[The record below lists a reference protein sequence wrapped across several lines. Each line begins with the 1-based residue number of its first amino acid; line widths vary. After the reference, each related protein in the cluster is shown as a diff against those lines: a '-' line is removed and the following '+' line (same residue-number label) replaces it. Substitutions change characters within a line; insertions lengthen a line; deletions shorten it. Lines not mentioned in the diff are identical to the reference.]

1 MDESVFFWVLI
12 FIDGYRK
19 LKVKSSRGILLSI
32 AAMLCIAGM
41 DATGKLLVQTYPIV
55 QIMAVRF
62 AIFFIVVMLIAS
74 LKGDLKQ
81 VRSNI
86 WGTQVLR
93 SLLLVVEVTVFI
105 LAFSMM
111 PLADVHA
118 IAAMAPLFAI
128 LMAGWFLGEKVDRRS
143 WIAVVI
149 GFIGALIIIRPG
161 LGVMSWYVVM
171 PISGAILWASYQVLS
186 RSVSQ
191 FDSSATTVF
200 YTALIGLI
208 VFGGLAPFN
217 WVEPTS
223 IGWQLLILNGLLGAM
238 GHYLLIKALTYA
250 QASTLQPFSYTLL
263 FWAIVIGFILFDELP
278 DELTLIGAAIV
289 LSAGIYAS
297 DAGRGMSASFLDEA
311 KKRLRSIR
319 TTSKTMN

>member
-1 MDESVFFWVLI
+1 M
-12 FIDGYRK
+12 
-19 LKVKSSRGILLSI
+19 KVKSSRGIFLSI
-32 AAMLCIAGM
+32 VAMLCIAGM

-62 AIFFIVVMLIAS
+62 ATFFIIVMLIAS

-118 IAAMAPLFAI
+118 IATMAPLFAM

-143 WIAVVI
+143 WIAVAI

-161 LGVMSWYVVM
+161 LGILSWYVVI

-186 RSVSQ
+186 RHVSQ

-200 YTALIGLI
+200 YTAFIGLI

-217 WVEPTS
+217 WVDPTF
-223 IGWQLLILNGLLGAM
+223 IGWQLLILNGLFGAM

-250 QASTLQPFSYTLL
+250 RASTLQPFNYTLL
-263 FWAIVIGFILFDELP
+263 FWAIAIGFFIFGEFPDGFTIL
-278 DELTLIGAAIV
+278 GAIIV
-289 LSAGIYAS
+289 LSAGIYTS
-297 DAGRGMSASFLDEA
+297 DAGRRMSGLSFIAS
-311 KKRLRSIR
+311 KKGFNFIR
-319 TTSKTMN
+319 KFSNKIT